1 MQARLGMSYDDIR
14 RIEAALFFEPPMM
27 RQRLIRFAVL
37 IILSS
42 IIATGGLLSNSVA
55 TIIGAMI
62 IAPLMTP
69 IMGIVVA
76 LILGSRSRATKSA
89 IIVTLGVGL
98 AIVVGWIMANLMP
111 GGWNPASSA
120 QVIDRTSPGLLT
132 LIIAL
137 ASGAAGAYALSRS
150 DVADSLP
157 GVAIAIS
164 LVPPLNNVGILLA
177 ERERDLAAGSA
188 LLFVTNFAAI
198 LLAGTVTFFL
208 TGLAEG
214 VHREPREMRRSLLAI
229 CVLICLVA
237 IPLVANTEV
246 FWRNVNRED
255 AAIGIVNEWLA
266 DSDWEVYQVS
276 VDGNKVEVLVGGEGE
291 LPDSN
296 DALMELEEVMNGSME
311 LSVRI
316 LGVRKEV
323 ITT

>member
-1 MQARLGMSYDDIR
+1 MQARIGMSYDDIK

-37 IILSS
+37 IVLSS

-76 LILGSRSRATKSA
+76 LILGSRSRWTKSA
-89 IIVTLGVGL
+89 IIVTAGVAL
-98 AIVVGWIMANLMP
+98 SISVGWIMAKLMP

-120 QVIDRTSPGLLT
+120 QIIDRTTPGLLS

-214 VHREPREMRRSLLAI
+214 VHREPREMRSSMLAI
-229 CVLICLVA
+229 GVLVCLVA
-237 IPLVANTEV
+237 IPLFANTEV
-246 FWRNVNRED
+246 FWHNANRED

-266 DSDWEVYQVS
+266 DSDWEVYRVS
-276 VDGNKVEVLVGGEGE
+276 VDGNEVEVLVGGEGE
-291 LPDSN
+291 LPPAGDSLLKLEEAMN
-296 DALMELEEVMNGSME
+296 GNMELT
-311 LSVRI
+311 VRV
-316 LGVRKEV
+316 LGVRKVV

>member
-76 LILGSRSRATKSA
+76 LILGSRSRTTKSA

-229 CVLICLVA
+229 
-237 IPLVANTEV
+237 
-246 FWRNVNRED
+246 
-255 AAIGIVNEWLA
+255 
-266 DSDWEVYQVS
+266 
-276 VDGNKVEVLVGGEGE
+276 
-291 LPDSN
+291 
-296 DALMELEEVMNGSME
+296 
-311 LSVRI
+311 
-316 LGVRKEV
+316 
-323 ITT
+323 